1 MTSNERVDQKKVV
14 IGAPILEPADSS
26 ALVFLRPG
34 VPIIV
39 GTGKSASLVTPF
51 GLGDG
56 LGSGGTGGGN
66 DDNPDDP
73 KDPNDPG
80 EDGIDKPELSDIE
93 EIVYEQ
99 YFDANKTLKYN
110 AILKV
115 RNSSKKKDQVIA
127 VDARNTPAG
136 QADETGNETP
146 STFVTPIPT
155 TPSVIFDRTGTAIAW
170 GWNNS
175 TGLGSYT
182 SITYEWEIRSSS
194 STTSTKISSG
204 TKTYASSGSYA
215 IGDSGKN
222 RTYRVSSGQGD
233 TPATSSA
240 RWLRVRA
247 VVVGTNGKKY
257 YSSYSKPI

>member
-39 GTGKSASLVTPF
+39 GTGKSASLVSPF
-51 GLGDG
+51 ALGSG
-56 LGSGGTGGGN
+56 LGSGDGSGSGTG
-66 DDNPDDP
+66 DDP
-73 KDPNDPG
+73 DKPEDPAEDPT
-80 EDGIDKPELSDIE
+80 DKPELSDIE
-93 EIVYEQ
+93 EITYEQ
-99 YFDANKTLKYN
+99 YFDFTNTLKYN

-136 QADETGNETP
+136 QADVTGSETP
-146 STFVTPIPT
+146 ASFITPIPT

-182 SITYEWEIRSSS
+182 SITYEWEIRASSS
-194 STTSTKISSG
+194 ITSTKISSG
-204 TKTYASSGSYA
+204 TKTYTSSGSYA
-215 IGDSGKN
+215 IGNSGKS

-233 TPATSSA
+233 TPATASA

-257 YSSYSKPI
+257 YSNYSKPI